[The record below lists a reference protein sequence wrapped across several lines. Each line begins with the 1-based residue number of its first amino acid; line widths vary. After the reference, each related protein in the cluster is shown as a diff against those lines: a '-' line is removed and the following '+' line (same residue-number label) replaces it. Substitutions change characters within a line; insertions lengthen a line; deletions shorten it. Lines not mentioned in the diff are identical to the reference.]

1 MNEKKYLLTVVLAI
15 ICAGFLMGQKVQN
28 RETDPFDQITVFGK
42 LEVYIQKGS
51 KTNVKLESDEIDLD
65 NITTRTDGKELKISL
80 SEKLL
85 SNTKKAKIT
94 ITYNSIKKISANAGS
109 EVNTV
114 DTLVGKGFELESFS
128 GSSLY
133 VYAKCDSI
141 DIDISSGSLV
151 SIEGT
156 AGQLDIEVGTRATF
170 SGYEFICNNANV
182 KANSGGLAKVKVT
195 GSLNASATTKGN
207 IIYDGEPK
215 MKKVKE
221 TLGGKVEMLTEQ

>member
-1 MNEKKYLLTVVLAI
+1 MVLAVV
-15 ICAGFLMGQKVQN
+15 CAGLLFGQKVQN
-28 RETDPFDQITVFGK
+28 RETDPFDQIIVFGK
-42 LEVYIQKGS
+42 LEVYIQKGD

-65 NITTRTDGKELKISL
+65 NITTRTDGKELKVSL
-80 SEKLL
+80 SDKLL

-94 ITYNSIKKISANAGS
+94 ITYNSLKKISANAGS
-109 EVNTV
+109 EVNTI
-114 DTLVGKGFELESFS
+114 DTLIGNEFELESLS

-151 SIEGT
+151 SIEGST
-156 AGQLDIEVGTRATF
+156 GSLEVEVGSRATF
-170 SGYEFICNNANV
+170 SGFDFICNNANV
-182 KANSGGLAKVKVT
+182 KANSGGLAKVKVA

-221 TLGGKVEMLTEQ
+221 TLGGKVEKLTEQ